1 MDEKDR
7 ASVPYSRANDGV
19 GRKPMP
25 SNAAIVDQLG
35 DEVFGMPPSL
45 VTGLLT
51 GLAGAAAGAVSL
63 PVFFFLW
70 EPDYYISP
78 EWLKF
83 VALGGI
89 VGIFLRLEQP
99 LFKDVYH
106 HKARLMQQA
115 KAIGRSRKM
124 KTSNGYA
131 VDLDR

>member
-1 MDEKDR
+1 MDEKNR
-7 ASVPYSRANDGV
+7 AGAPDSWAKDGV

-35 DEVFGMPPSL
+35 DEVFGIPPSL
-45 VTGLLT
+45 ITGLLT
-51 GLAGAAAGAVSL
+51 GLAGAAAGAFSL

-99 LFKDVYH
+99 LFKDIYH
-106 HKARLMQQA
+106 HKARIMQQA
-115 KAIGRSRKM
+115 RAIGGNRIR
-124 KTSNGYA
+124 
-131 VDLDR
+131 